1 MAIAGP
7 DGVDAAIKAGVDL
20 DGRPITEAMLALYNQ
35 VMDLESQR
43 ARSGVLKSMR
53 NRVVKT
59 GAKHFDQDTL
69 NQRLLDAG
77 WDGLK
82 DKEIAFFYG
91 VSPCDGDALPGSILA
106 ELLHRVDHLWLE
118 LFQGTGLA
126 QIKAFA
132 SGVLGQVLEMKGSL
146 SIGKEL
152 NRRALT
158 ALAKRIAERQKRS
171 VFSELPIHRVDMT
184 E

>member
-20 DGRPITEAMLALYNQ
+20 DGSQIPTPMLALYNE

-43 ARSGVLKSMR
+43 ARSGVIKSMR

-59 GAKHFDQDTL
+59 GAKHFDRESL

-82 DKEIAFFYG
+82 DKEIAFYFG
-91 VSPCDGDALPGSILA
+91 
-106 ELLHRVDHLWLE
+106 
-118 LFQGTGLA
+118 
-126 QIKAFA
+126 
-132 SGVLGQVLEMKGSL
+132 
-146 SIGKEL
+146 
-152 NRRALT
+152 
-158 ALAKRIAERQKRS
+158 
-171 VFSELPIHRVDMT
+171 
-184 E
+184 

>member
-1 MAIAGP
+1 MALAGP

-20 DGRPITEAMLALYNQ
+20 DGSPIPVAMLELYNE

-59 GAKHFDQDTL
+59 GAKHFDRESL

-82 DKEIAFFYG
+82 DKEIAFYFG
-91 VSPCDGDALPGSILA
+91 
-106 ELLHRVDHLWLE
+106 
-118 LFQGTGLA
+118 
-126 QIKAFA
+126 
-132 SGVLGQVLEMKGSL
+132 
-146 SIGKEL
+146 
-152 NRRALT
+152 
-158 ALAKRIAERQKRS
+158 
-171 VFSELPIHRVDMT
+171 
-184 E
+184 

>member
-20 DGRPITEAMLALYNQ
+20 DGSPIPEAMLALYNQ

-59 GAKHFDQDTL
+59 GAKHFDQETL
-69 NQRLLDAG
+69 NQRLLEAG

-82 DKEIAFFYG
+82 DKEIAFF
-91 VSPCDGDALPGSILA
+91 
-106 ELLHRVDHLWLE
+106 
-118 LFQGTGLA
+118 
-126 QIKAFA
+126 
-132 SGVLGQVLEMKGSL
+132 
-146 SIGKEL
+146 
-152 NRRALT
+152 
-158 ALAKRIAERQKRS
+158 
-171 VFSELPIHRVDMT
+171 FS
-184 E
+184 

>member
-20 DGRPITEAMLALYNQ
+20 DGSPIPEAMLALYNQ
-35 VMDLESQR
+35 AMDLESQR

-59 GAKHFDQDTL
+59 GAKHFDQETL
-69 NQRLLDAG
+69 NQRLLEAG

-91 VSPCDGDALPGSILA
+91 
-106 ELLHRVDHLWLE
+106 
-118 LFQGTGLA
+118 
-126 QIKAFA
+126 
-132 SGVLGQVLEMKGSL
+132 
-146 SIGKEL
+146 
-152 NRRALT
+152 
-158 ALAKRIAERQKRS
+158 
-171 VFSELPIHRVDMT
+171 
-184 E
+184 

>member
-7 DGVDAAIKAGVDL
+7 DGVDAAIKAGIDL
-20 DGRPITEAMLALYNQ
+20 DGTPIPAEMLALYNQ

-59 GAKHFDQDTL
+59 GAKHFDQETL
-69 NQRLLDAG
+69 NQRLQAAG

-91 VSPCDGDALPGSILA
+91 
-106 ELLHRVDHLWLE
+106 
-118 LFQGTGLA
+118 
-126 QIKAFA
+126 
-132 SGVLGQVLEMKGSL
+132 
-146 SIGKEL
+146 
-152 NRRALT
+152 
-158 ALAKRIAERQKRS
+158 
-171 VFSELPIHRVDMT
+171 
-184 E
+184 

>member
-20 DGRPITEAMLALYNQ
+20 DGSPIPDPMLALYNL

-59 GAKHFDQDTL
+59 GAKHFDQDAL
-69 NQRLLDAG
+69 NQQLLDAG

-82 DKEIAFFYG
+82 DKEIAFYYG
-91 VSPCDGDALPGSILA
+91 
-106 ELLHRVDHLWLE
+106 
-118 LFQGTGLA
+118 
-126 QIKAFA
+126 
-132 SGVLGQVLEMKGSL
+132 
-146 SIGKEL
+146 
-152 NRRALT
+152 
-158 ALAKRIAERQKRS
+158 
-171 VFSELPIHRVDMT
+171 
-184 E
+184 

>member
-7 DGVDAAIKAGVDL
+7 NGGDAAIKAGVDL
-20 DGRPITEAMLALYNQ
+20 DGTPIPAEKLSLYNE

-59 GAKHFDQDTL
+59 GAKHFDQSTL
-69 NQRLLDAG
+69 NQRLIDAG

-91 VSPCDGDALPGSILA
+91 
-106 ELLHRVDHLWLE
+106 
-118 LFQGTGLA
+118 
-126 QIKAFA
+126 
-132 SGVLGQVLEMKGSL
+132 
-146 SIGKEL
+146 
-152 NRRALT
+152 
-158 ALAKRIAERQKRS
+158 
-171 VFSELPIHRVDMT
+171 
-184 E
+184 

>member
-20 DGRPITEAMLALYNQ
+20 DGSPIPEAMLALYNQ

-59 GAKHFDQDTL
+59 GAKHFDQETL
-69 NQRLLDAG
+69 NQRLLEAG

-82 DKEIAFFYG
+82 DKEITFFYG
-91 VSPCDGDALPGSILA
+91 
-106 ELLHRVDHLWLE
+106 
-118 LFQGTGLA
+118 
-126 QIKAFA
+126 
-132 SGVLGQVLEMKGSL
+132 
-146 SIGKEL
+146 
-152 NRRALT
+152 
-158 ALAKRIAERQKRS
+158 
-171 VFSELPIHRVDMT
+171 
-184 E
+184 

>member
-20 DGRPITEAMLALYNQ
+20 DGSPIPEAMLALYNQ

-59 GAKHFDQDTL
+59 GTKHFDQETL
-69 NQRLLDAG
+69 NQRLLEAG

-82 DKEIAFFYG
+82 DKEIAFY
-91 VSPCDGDALPGSILA
+91 
-106 ELLHRVDHLWLE
+106 
-118 LFQGTGLA
+118 
-126 QIKAFA
+126 
-132 SGVLGQVLEMKGSL
+132 
-146 SIGKEL
+146 
-152 NRRALT
+152 
-158 ALAKRIAERQKRS
+158 
-171 VFSELPIHRVDMT
+171 FS
-184 E
+184 

>member
-20 DGRPITEAMLALYNQ
+20 DGSPIPDAMLALYNR

-59 GAKHFDQDTL
+59 GAKHFDQDAL
-69 NQRLLDAG
+69 NQQLLDAG

-82 DKEIAFFYG
+82 DKEIAFYYG
-91 VSPCDGDALPGSILA
+91 
-106 ELLHRVDHLWLE
+106 
-118 LFQGTGLA
+118 
-126 QIKAFA
+126 
-132 SGVLGQVLEMKGSL
+132 
-146 SIGKEL
+146 
-152 NRRALT
+152 
-158 ALAKRIAERQKRS
+158 
-171 VFSELPIHRVDMT
+171 
-184 E
+184 

>member
-20 DGRPITEAMLALYNQ
+20 DGSPIPDAMLALYNQ

-59 GAKHFDQDTL
+59 GAKHFDKESL
-69 NQRLLDAG
+69 NQRLLEAG

-91 VSPCDGDALPGSILA
+91 
-106 ELLHRVDHLWLE
+106 
-118 LFQGTGLA
+118 
-126 QIKAFA
+126 
-132 SGVLGQVLEMKGSL
+132 
-146 SIGKEL
+146 
-152 NRRALT
+152 
-158 ALAKRIAERQKRS
+158 
-171 VFSELPIHRVDMT
+171 
-184 E
+184 